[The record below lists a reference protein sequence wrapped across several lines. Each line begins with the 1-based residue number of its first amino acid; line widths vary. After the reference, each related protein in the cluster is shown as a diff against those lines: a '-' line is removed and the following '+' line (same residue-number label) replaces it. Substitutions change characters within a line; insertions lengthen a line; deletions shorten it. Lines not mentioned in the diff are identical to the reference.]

1 MNDNERQHSSIQT
14 SAWRDLGAS
23 CEAAIDLSET
33 VGQQLIGNAP
43 ASEVVTLLEKQLQL
57 ASAIRDHISR
67 VSEAVGAAGER
78 QDCEQATISESDRDG
93 VAERLR
99 TLLSLEDRNR
109 RLLSR
114 TGVKLCSPVS
124 RPRRSRAGASK
135 ST

>member
-1 MNDNERQHSSIQT
+1 MNESTRQHSSIQT
-14 SAWRDLGAS
+14 SSWRDLGAS

-67 VSEAVGAAGER
+67 VSETVGVARER
-78 QDCEQATISESDRDG
+78 VDGEQATISEADRDT

-99 TLLSLEDRNR
+99 TLLSLKDRNR
-109 RLLSR
+109 RLLSS

-124 RPRRSRAGASK
+124 RSRGRARTGK
-135 ST
+135 SS